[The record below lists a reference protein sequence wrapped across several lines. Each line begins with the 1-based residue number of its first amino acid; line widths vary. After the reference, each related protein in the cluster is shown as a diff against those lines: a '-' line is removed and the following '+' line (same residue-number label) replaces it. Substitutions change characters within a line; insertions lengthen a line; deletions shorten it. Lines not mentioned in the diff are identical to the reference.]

1 MKNQNNMKKII
12 YFIAALL
19 LFGVG
24 SCADNAEEVLNNS
37 TEVVE
42 EVYTDKTVEETE
54 NCLKYWK
61 EQEEIFKEY
70 RIWVDNSNPK
80 DTSRLKEF
88 EIRIRDLRKKY
99 NIK

>member
-1 MKNQNNMKKII
+1 MKKIF
-12 YFIAALL
+12 YFVTSLL
-19 LFGVG
+19 LLSIE
-24 SCADNAEEVLNNS
+24 SCIDNAEEVLNDS

-42 EVYTDKTVEETE
+42 EVYTDGTVEDAE
-54 NCLKYWK
+54 NCLKYWE

-70 RIWVDNSNPK
+70 RIWVDNSNPE

>member
-1 MKNQNNMKKII
+1 MKKIF
-12 YFIAALL
+12 YFIVTLL
-19 LFGVG
+19 LLGIW
-24 SCADNAEEVLNNS
+24 SCADNAEEVLNDS

-61 EQEEIFKEY
+61 EQKELY
-70 RIWVDNSNPK
+70 KEMREWHQKYPN
-80 DTSRLKEF
+80 DTTREVEFMNRL
-88 EIRIRDLRKKY
+88 RDLQKKY

>member
-1 MKNQNNMKKII
+1 MKKII
-12 YFIAALL
+12 YFITALL

-24 SCADNAEEVLNNS
+24 SCVDNAEEVLNDS

-42 EVYTDKTVEETE
+42 EVYTDETIEETE

-61 EQEEIFKEY
+61 EQKELY
-70 RIWVDNSNPK
+70 KEMREWHQKYPN
-80 DTSRLKEF
+80 DTTREVEFMNRL
-88 EIRIRDLRKKY
+88 RDLQKKY